1 MFTHI
6 TNLEGIKIVDNNY
19 ANIIS
24 IKVTKVIQK
33 RYGNEIHV
41 KITFPGMKQQR
52 PMSMYLM

>member
-6 TNLEGIKIVDNNY
+6 TNLEGIKIVDKNY

-33 RYGNEIHV
+33 RYGMEIHV

>member
-6 TNLEGIKIVDNNY
+6 TNLEGIKIVDKNY

-33 RYGNEIHV
+33 RYGIEMHV